1 MSWWCH
7 LFFLAAFV
15 RAHLTSRPSSFPFP
29 FALTLTLAYAVKQ
42 AQPTASMPFEQHRLG
57 TLLAYRSP
65 ATAIDPSASDRL
77 YLRTASA
84 LRQCR
89 RAANM

>member
-1 MSWWCH
+1 MVVSSI
-7 LFFLAAFV
+7 FFRLPSCV
-15 RAHLTSRPSSFPFP
+15 YTSPHAHLLSPFP
-29 FALTLTLAYAVKQ
+29 FTLSLTLAYAVKQ
-42 AQPTASMPFEQHRLG
+42 AQPTASTPFEQHRLG

-84 LRQCR
+84 LRQGR